1 MIGWRCWLV
10 LWLAAI
16 GIPNESRHIVVAE
29 QVFQLRNGLTLRGL
43 VLEIATLKDGF
54 GAASTNDSNIR
65 PIWLIDDGLRRT
77 YIHGKSMSQGEPID
91 VADPTQ
97 VIELWQPKPLGGSA
111 VGGLG
116 TIIGVSPFNEFGR
129 RQLTMRGPDG
139 PVNVIQGITELNS
152 RYARLIA
159 LKGKPSL
166 LWDMRVS
173 TASID
178 SQTLDRIFS
187 RRIDPENL
195 DGKLETVRF
204 YKDTQRYDDA
214 KRALADIKNFPADVD
229 REAMMIAL
237 TEQQAAQLLGEAK
250 LRAEAGQYRLASGI
264 LSQFPL
270 QDVGRITR
278 IQVQDAIETIDGQ
291 RGQAAKLV
299 DQLRTHVASLVP
311 AQSDPLVDIVNEI
324 ATELSPDTLS
334 RLSDY
339 SRLGESENVALDD
352 RVALAIAG
360 WMLGSGSGEQNL
372 SIATALIKIREL
384 VAEYLACDDAN
395 RRAAIIETLRTL
407 EGAQP
412 EYIDRMLNL
421 LPPPLDWP
429 DGSAVDGVDGFYS
442 VATDAAVYAIQLPP
456 EYNPLRSYPAIVT
469 LHNAGGYAEDQ
480 IDYWAGQLSSGQLIS
495 NPPDTDQP
503 DTDQPDA
510 DQPGTDQPGTDQ
522 PSATLRT
529 RMGHAARNGF
539 IVVAPVWSRA
549 SQRSYEYTPIEHARV
564 MASLRDAMR
573 RASID
578 SDRVFITG
586 HGEGGSAAWD
596 IALAHPDLWAGMIA
610 INATPTKTVHH
621 FETNARYMPMYLLM
635 GELDGQRADGS
646 IMNDYMSFNHQA
658 MVVMYRGRGR
668 EPFFDEI
675 PRMFEWM
682 KSPANVRRPIPEEID
697 LALMRDGD
705 QFYWWLELGPLKPDV
720 RIDPVLWDQTSRIR
734 SGKVSASIGADNQIR
749 VRGPSDQFRVLLRP
763 QPGIDLAKEIIIR
776 LGTRSHRFSYDGSI
790 ATMLEDARRRADRKR
805 AFWFEAT
812 VP

>member
-1 MIGWRCWLV
+1 MTGWRWSFV
-10 LWLAAI
+10 LMIATLAVPGDAF
-16 GIPNESRHIVVAE
+16 AE
-29 QVFQLRNGLTLRGL
+29 QVFQLRNGMTLRGL
-43 VLEIATLKDGF
+43 VLEIATLKEGF

-77 YIHGKSMSQGEPID
+77 YIHGKSMSQGDPVD

-97 VIELWQPKPLGGSA
+97 AIELWQPKPLGGTA
-111 VGGLG
+111 VAGLG

-187 RRIDPENL
+187 RRIDPDDL

-204 YKDTQRYDDA
+204 YKDTGRYDDA
-214 KRALADIKNFPADVD
+214 KRALAEIKNFPADVD
-229 REAMMIAL
+229 RPAMMIAL
-237 TEQQAAQLLGEAK
+237 TEQQAAQLLDEAK
-250 LRAEAGQYRLASGI
+250 LRAESGQYQLASGI

-278 IQVQDAIETIDGQ
+278 IQVQDAMESIDS
-291 RGQAAKLV
+291 RRNEAAKLAE
-299 DQLRTHVASLVP
+299 QLRSHVASLVP
-311 AQSDPLVDIVNEI
+311 AQAEPLAGIVDEI
-324 ATELSPDTLS
+324 AANLSPDTLP

-339 SRLGESENVALDD
+339 SRLGTSEDVALDD
-352 RVALAIAG
+352 RIALAIAG

-372 SIATALIKIREL
+372 SIATALITVREL

-395 RRAAIIETLRTL
+395 RRKAILEKLRTL

-412 EYIDRMLNL
+412 EYVDRMLNL
-421 LPPPLDWP
+421 LPPPLAWP
-429 DGSAVDGVDGFYS
+429 EGSAVDGVDGFFS
-442 VATDAAVYAIQLPP
+442 VATDNAVYAIQLPP
-456 EYNPLRSYPAIVT
+456 EYNPLRSYPCILS

-480 IDYWAGQLSSGQLIS
+480 IDYWAGQLSPGRPVSS
-495 NPPDTDQP
+495 
-503 DTDQPDA
+503 DQPDA
-510 DQPGTDQPGTDQ
+510 
-522 PSATLRT
+522 ATRI
-529 RMGHAARNGF
+529 RMGHAARHGF

-549 SQRSYEYTPIEHARV
+549 TQRSYEYTPIEHARV
-564 MASLRDAMR
+564 MAALRDAMR

-596 IALAHPDLWAGMIA
+596 ISLAHPDLWAGMIA

-635 GELDGQRADGS
+635 GELDAQRADGS
-646 IMNDYMSFNHQA
+646 IMDDYMSFNHEA

-682 KSPANVRRPIPEEID
+682 KSPANVRRPIPDEIE

-720 RIDPVLWDQTSRIR
+720 RIDPILWDQTARIR

-763 QPGIDLAKEIIIR
+763 TPSIDLGKEIIIR
-776 LGTRSHRFSYDGSI
+776 LGTRSHRHSYDGSL